1 MSIKL
6 IKWLKNCFR
15 NSFAHKNVTVIQIN
29 TYSLFHINT
38 ANISETNKNLFAINT
53 RITLI
58 KENVQHKFKRKNTKL
73 VSKNYNFLVQNF

>member
-53 RITLI
+53 HTHT
-58 KENVQHKFKRKNTKL
+58 ENVQHKFKRKNTKL